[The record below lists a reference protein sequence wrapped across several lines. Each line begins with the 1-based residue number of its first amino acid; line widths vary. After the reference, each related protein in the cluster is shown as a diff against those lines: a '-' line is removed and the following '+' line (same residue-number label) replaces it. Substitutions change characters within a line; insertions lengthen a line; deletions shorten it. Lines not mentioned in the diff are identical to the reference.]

1 MSSEVS
7 FYIPVFNGE
16 KTINQCIDSILHQS
30 IKVNDI
36 LVINDFSNDH
46 TEEILKKYSEIKIIN
61 NEINK
66 GLGYCRNLGVK
77 SSQNKFIASIDADVV
92 LDKFWLEILL
102 NEIANNNIKICGGN
116 MTEKLIENKY
126 NLWRSKHYSQNW
138 GDKDVLN
145 PPFLYG
151 CNTLQ
156 KRELWDKIGGYD
168 ENCTTNGED
177 VDYSGKARLIKNTN
191 LYYSSKAKCYHLQND
206 NLESLSRRVWRYH
219 SFGYKIKKP
228 SLLKFFKLAI
238 KQFKFCFKR
247 IVSSI
252 LRFEL
257 KFLVIDLM
265 VFIYFIKFEFLNTI
279 KKIIK

>member
-92 LDKFWLEILL
+92 LDKFWLEIL
-102 NEIANNNIKICGGN
+102 K
-116 MTEKLIENKY
+116 K
-126 NLWRSKHYSQNW
+126 
-138 GDKDVLN
+138 V
-145 PPFLYG
+145 
-151 CNTLQ
+151 
-156 KRELWDKIGGYD
+156 
-168 ENCTTNGED
+168 
-177 VDYSGKARLIKNTN
+177 
-191 LYYSSKAKCYHLQND
+191 
-206 NLESLSRRVWRYH
+206 RV
-219 SFGYKIKKP
+219 F
-228 SLLKFFKLAI
+228 
-238 KQFKFCFKR
+238 Q
-247 IVSSI
+247 
-252 LRFEL
+252 
-257 KFLVIDLM
+257 
-265 VFIYFIKFEFLNTI
+265 
-279 KKIIK
+279 KII